1 MLNFPSLF
9 LTTIFNIKH
18 LVSHAW
24 HENEDPNSRRFSV
37 ESEDQGALPLGLR
50 KLSKKRSRMGS
61 DSHFGSL
68 GSNLNQ
74 ISQVVLQ
81 KVPSEGS

>member
-1 MLNFPSLF
+1 M
-9 LTTIFNIKH
+9 
-18 LVSHAW
+18 
-24 HENEDPNSRRFSV
+24 

-74 ISQVVLQ
+74 ISQVVPK